1 MTSKMA
7 ELAER
12 VRTRREVS
20 RMEDLHRDNDRLQLE
35 LRTVRSELDRDRDER
50 SDLLDALKSSRVQK
64 VVKKKKRR
72 GLLSVLVVGT
82 GAYILGAKAGRERY
96 EEILQG
102 ARALRKRVRARTD
115 DDERDAEDDVLVV
128 PATGSDPEMALA
140 QGSGLARSRAAREPN
155 PTTTTTPTPPI
166 TPRDGDQK
174 PPLA

>member
-20 RMEDLHRDNDRLQLE
+20 KMEDLRRDNDRLQLE

-64 VVKKKKRR
+64 VVKKKRR

-82 GAYILGAKAGRERY
+82 GAYILGAKAGRERSG
-96 EEILQG
+96 EILEG
-102 ARALRKRVRARTD
+102 ARALRKRVRVRTD
-115 DDERDAEDDVLVV
+115 GDERDAEDDVLVV
-128 PATGSDPEMALA
+128 PATGSGSEMALA
-140 QGSGLARSRAAREPN
+140 PGSGLERSRATAS
-155 PTTTTTPTPPI
+155 TATTTPTPPI
-166 TPRDGDQK
+166 TPRDGDHK